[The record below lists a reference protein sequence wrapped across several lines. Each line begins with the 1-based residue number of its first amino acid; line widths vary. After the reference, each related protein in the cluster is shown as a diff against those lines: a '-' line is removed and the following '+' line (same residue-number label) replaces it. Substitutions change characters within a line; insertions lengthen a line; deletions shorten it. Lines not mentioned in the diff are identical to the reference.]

1 MTMLPLPPGH
11 DPALDYPRP
20 DMELLVW
27 ETVAPLGG
35 TQSWSYSATE
45 GDPPGW
51 LSTTYVQVDCRA
63 GSRHDANAR
72 ADAARQAICAL
83 PWAESWPHGRVCRVV
98 VEEGP
103 FWLPDPDG
111 APRYVARY
119 AITAHPDAT
128 AA

>member
-1 MTMLPLPPGH
+1 MTLPLPPGH

-27 ETVAPLGG
+27 ETISPLGG
-35 TQSWSYSATE
+35 CQSWSYSVIE
-45 GDPPGW
+45 EPPSWNGAGW

-83 PWAESWPHGRVCRVV
+83 PWAASWPHGRVCRVA

-119 AITAHPDAT
+119 ALTAHPA
-128 AA
+128 